1 MRYHIPTPCNENWDK
16 MTPTEQGRFCSLCSK
31 TVVDFTRMSDDE
43 VLNYF
48 ANNKNENVCGR
59 IKKQPLLPEITIRI
73 PASTIHRR
81 YNNFQTFLLAL
92 LLSFGV
98 LLTGFTGEKTH
109 AEFAI
114 ENTNSIAAVDSP
126 PPAPNFSDYLIGE
139 VSLDND
145 ILITD
150 PMPQYPGGDSAL
162 KAYLSDKLVNLD
174 YDKYNDSFPR
184 KVFVKAIINKEGS
197 ITEPKIFKNGLDSS
211 FNVLIIKV
219 LNEMPKWEP
228 GSINGRK
235 VDVSILLPI
244 KILPKE

>member
-48 ANNKNENVCGR
+48 ANHKNENVCGR
-59 IKKQPLLPEITIRI
+59 IKKQPQLPEITIRI
-73 PASTIHRR
+73 PASTMHRR
-81 YNNFQTFLLAL
+81 YNNFQMFLLAL

-126 PPAPNFSDYLIGE
+126 PPAFELPDIEGTIE
-139 VSLDND
+139 VTKGKMMIFPS
-145 ILITD
+145 
-150 PMPQYPGGDSAL
+150 YPGGEDARTKFIDEKLTSLDLSSYADSL
-162 KAYLSDKLVNLD
+162 
-174 YDKYNDSFPR
+174 PR
-184 KVFVKAIINKEGS
+184 KVLTHFYLDSTGKTNNAEIIKG
-197 ITEPKIFKNGLDSS
+197 GLDSA
-211 FNVLIIKV
+211 FNHQII
-219 LNEMPKWEP
+219 NIIYAMPLWDMSDIHSSRIPIKL
-228 GSINGRK
+228 SM
-235 VDVSILLPI
+235 PI